1 MGLNE
6 EPPKADDKATKV
18 EEDDS
23 EEEVEADEEEVD
35 FDEDGKTILS
45 CHQVGN
51 SSAKQSIIEFLT
63 KLLANLR
70 LVTTFT
76 SQSPNAK
83 LQLHLSSAIIF

>member
-45 CHQVGN
+45 CHVTMSRHYFF
-51 SSAKQSIIEFLT
+51 SS
-63 KLLANLR
+63 
-70 LVTTFT
+70 
-76 SQSPNAK
+76 
-83 LQLHLSSAIIF
+83 LSSFRCAIRPIKFRSGCFRRTK